1 MAAVQLFFSTDMLNG
16 EPWQGQ
22 VTSASGS
29 QFTAG
34 TPPVAITFTGSFA
47 LSSAGLSG
55 IVDGAVQTRNGV
67 QQLLISG
74 LAEDAAAV
82 QGVLAPAQSRPELY
96 AWLLRADD
104 TVTGSMQPDLLA
116 GFRGTDTLDGGAG
129 IDGAFYSGKRA
140 GYQATKTGGAWQ
152 VVDHSGLDGVDTLVN
167 VERLSFEDVSVAL
180 DLEGNAGTVARIL
193 GAVFGRH
200 AVASTELAGIGLRL
214 ADTGTTAEAL
224 VQLALDHRLGPWHT
238 TDDVVNLLYTNV
250 TGTPPPQ
257 QQLAVYRGWLDSGL
271 YSEASL
277 GLYAAQTGENEAGI
291 GLAGLAQTG
300 LAFV

>member
-1 MAAVQLFFSTDMLNG
+1 MATVQLFSSTDMLNG
-16 EPWQGQ
+16 QPWQGQ
-22 VTSASGS
+22 VTSASTS
-29 QFTAG
+29 HFTAG
-34 TPPVAITFTGSFA
+34 TPAVAITFSGSFA
-47 LSSAGLSG
+47 ASGAGLSG
-55 IVDGAVQTRNGV
+55 TVDGAMQTRNGA
-67 QQLLISG
+67 QQLLVSG

-82 QGVLAPAQSRPELY
+82 QGVLTPAQSRPELY
-96 AWLLRADD
+96 AYLLRADD
-104 TVTGSMQPDLLA
+104 TITGSTQPDLLA
-116 GFRGTDTLDGGAG
+116 GFRGADTLDGAAG
-129 IDGAFYSGKRA
+129 IDGAFYTGERA
-140 GYQATKTGGAWQ
+140 GYQVAKSGGAWQ
-152 VVDHSGLDGVDTLVN
+152 VADRTGLDGVDTLVN

-214 ADTGTTAEAL
+214 ADTGTSAEAL

-238 TDDVVNLLYTNV
+238 ADDVVNLLYTNV
-250 TGTPPPQ
+250 VGIPPPQ
-257 QQLAVYRGWLDSGL
+257 QQVAVYRGWLDSGL
-271 YSEASL
+271 YTEAGL

>member
-1 MAAVQLFFSTDMLNG
+1 MATVQLFSSTDMLNG
-16 EPWQGQ
+16 ESWQGQ
-22 VTSASGS
+22 VTSVSASH
-29 QFTAG
+29 FTAG
-34 TPPVAITFTGSFA
+34 TPPVAITFSGSFA
-47 LSSAGLSG
+47 VSGAALSG
-55 IVDGAVQTRNGV
+55 TVDGAVQTRHGA

-82 QGVLAPAQSRPELY
+82 QGVLVPAQSRPELY
-96 AWLLRADD
+96 AYLLRADD
-104 TVTGSMQPDLLA
+104 TITGSTHPDLLA
-116 GFRGTDTLDGGAG
+116 GFRGADTLDGAGG
-129 IDGAFYSGKRA
+129 IDGAFYTGERA
-140 GYQATKTGGAWQ
+140 GYQVAKSGAAWQ
-152 VVDHSGLDGVDTLVN
+152 VADRSGLDGVDTLLN

-193 GAVFGRH
+193 GAVFGRN

-214 ADTGTTAEAL
+214 ADTGTSAEAL
-224 VQLALDHRLGPWHT
+224 VQLALDHRLGPWHGA
-238 TDDVVNLLYTNV
+238 DDVVNLLYTNV
-250 TGTPPPQ
+250 VGTAPPQ
-257 QQLAVYRGWLDSGL
+257 QQVAMYRGWLDSGL

>member
-1 MAAVQLFFSTDMLNG
+1 MATVQLLSSTDMLNG

-104 TVTGSMQPDLLA
+104 TVTGSTQPDLLA

-129 IDGAFYSGKRA
+129 IDGAFYSGERA
-140 GYQATKTGGAWQ
+140 GYQARKTGDAWQ

-277 GLYAAQTGENEAGI
+277 GLHAAQTGENEAGI